1 MQVICILPK
10 SIGLVTLDTDLSL
23 ESDTFL
29 LSSTNLVPDCSNLSL
44 VLIVRSILLVEKETK
59 VFNLLSESVTSY
71 HVRIVSVVV
80 VVILHQLFILQMS
93 ILLLD
98 SIQLIPKRDVV
109 FIALLNLEDLCLKL
123 RNQKILLITS
133 EVHRVV
139 VLETVKYRLND
150 PLTLQNIMNSQQIEQ
165 LNQNKSRKNE
175 RRYLSERS

>member
-1 MQVICILPK
+1 LQVICILPK

-71 HVRIVSVVV
+71 HVLIVSVVV

-150 PLTLQNIMNSQQIEQ
+150 PLTLQNISVELLTN
-165 LNQNKSRKNE
+165 
-175 RRYLSERS
+175 

>member
-29 LSSTNLVPDCSNLSL
+29 LSSTNLVPDCSNLGL

-98 SIQLIPKRDVV
+98 SIQLIPKRDIV

-150 PLTLQNIMNSQQIEQ
+150 PLTLQNISVE
-165 LNQNKSRKNE
+165 
-175 RRYLSERS
+175 LSTN